1 LLPGGPALMSSFAEL
16 AVGGSRARLGGW
28 AWRPSRP
35 VVIAAATLVVY
46 SSFVVG
52 SIAHGS
58 SASSFAFVG
67 RDVQPAT
74 STLARYA
81 PSGHTAGYDGQ
92 YALFIALD
100 PVGARPSLDD
110 PAYRYSH
117 ILYPL
122 LARVVALD
130 RPAFVPAALLIVNL
144 IAVALGAYAVARV
157 LERRGASP
165 WLAFLVAFYPG
176 MFLSVARDL
185 NEPVAFAALALGL
198 LVLDWASPR
207 RVVAAASVFAAAG
220 LARETTL
227 LFPLIL
233 AAWEAWRSR
242 RVWLPAVLGLSALPY
257 AVWSAVLLVVLPVA
271 GGRPGLARYPLQG
284 AIAAPQY
291 QLFQWVFVVAPLLL
305 TAVVLA
311 TTALTRPTT
320 AFTLLLGAEILLS
333 SMLGPASFGE
343 WTSSSRLQLGVLLA
357 ALLARP
363 QLRARPLQL
372 AAAAL
377 VFAPAVPVYLIM
389 FAQGPGP
396 R

>member
-1 LLPGGPALMSSFAEL
+1 MSTFVEL
-16 AVGGSRARLGGW
+16 AVGGSRPRLGTW
-28 AWRPSRP
+28 TWRPSRS
-35 VVIAAATLVVY
+35 VLIAAATLVVY

-67 RDVQPAT
+67 RDVQPPT

-81 PSGHTAGYDGQ
+81 PPGHTAGYDGQ
-92 YALFIALD
+92 FALFIALD
-100 PVGARPSLDD
+100 PVGARTVLDD

-117 ILYPL
+117 ILYPM
-122 LARVVALD
+122 LARAVALD
-130 RPAFVPAALLIVNL
+130 RPAFVPAALLLVNL
-144 IAVALGAYAVARV
+144 LAVALGAYAVARL
-157 LERRGASP
+157 LERRGVSP

-233 AAWEAWRSR
+233 AACEAWRSR
-242 RVWLPAVLGLSALPY
+242 RLWLPAVLGLSAVPY
-257 AVWSAVLLVVLPVA
+257 AAWSAVLLTVLPVA

-284 AIAAPQY
+284 AVAAPQF
-291 QLFQWVFVVAPLLL
+291 QLFQWLFVVAPLLL
-305 TAVVLA
+305 MALVLA
-311 TTALTRPTT
+311 TTAFTRPRTAT
-320 AFTLLLGAEILLS
+320 AFTWLLGAEILLS

-343 WTSSSRLQLGVLLA
+343 WTSSSRLQIGVLLA
-357 ALLARP
+357 ALLALP
-363 QLRARPLQL
+363 QLRARPLQI

-396 R
+396 H